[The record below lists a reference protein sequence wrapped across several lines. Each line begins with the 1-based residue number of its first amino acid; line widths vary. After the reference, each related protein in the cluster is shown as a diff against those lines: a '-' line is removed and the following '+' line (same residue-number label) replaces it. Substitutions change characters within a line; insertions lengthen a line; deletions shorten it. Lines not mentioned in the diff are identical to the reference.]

1 MVGGALLRTP
11 TSFSF
16 CNRPGGAIRTAPA
29 GLLDVVSLSGCFGTA
44 LADVASSFCA
54 RACWAA

>member
-16 CNRPGGAIRTAPA
+16 YNRPGGAGRVALTGLNFDVRPGGAIRAARP
-29 GLLDVVSLSGCFGTA
+29 VSS
-44 LADVASSFCA
+44 ASSA
-54 RACWAA
+54 